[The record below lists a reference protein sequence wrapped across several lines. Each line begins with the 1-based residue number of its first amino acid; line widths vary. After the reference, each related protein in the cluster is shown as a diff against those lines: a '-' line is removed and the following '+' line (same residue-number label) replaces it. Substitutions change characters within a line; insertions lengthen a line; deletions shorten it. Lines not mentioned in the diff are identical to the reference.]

1 MKNLVTLPWGPDST
15 IAIYAMFLNGTIDGF
30 VMDAPAIDKFNSEYP
45 CTSFEFTD
53 PIVTFNYGILYN
65 STTSR
70 DFIKSIDLVIFD
82 FKESPDI
89 QNYAKKYIYVAP
101 LDNNCNNI
109 SNQLTLDQL
118 SGLWIILASATFAAI
133 ILDRVEAW
141 WSKDKTLKLFLS
153 SKLGLKEMD
162 EDTKQDILES
172 YLMITDYIHIPSN
185 NIHLRIEDDI
195 KKSLDLVENSIKDK
209 FSDVEKKV
217 VTYLTS
223 NCRALG
229 LTDIET
235 NSQLSD
241 DFVEDIDDI
250 LPKDEK
256 EKVD

>member
-1 MKNLVTLPWGPDST
+1 
-15 IAIYAMFLNGTIDGF
+15 
-30 VMDAPAIDKFNSEYP
+30 
-45 CTSFEFTD
+45 
-53 PIVTFNYGILYN
+53 
-65 STTSR
+65 
-70 DFIKSIDLVIFD
+70 
-82 FKESPDI
+82 
-89 QNYAKKYIYVAP
+89 
-101 LDNNCNNI
+101 
-109 SNQLTLDQL
+109 
-118 SGLWIILASATFAAI
+118 
-133 ILDRVEAW
+133 
-141 WSKDKTLKLFLS
+141 
-153 SKLGLKEMD
+153 MD